1 MREEGHARQGRK
13 LRWTRKTAD
22 TTLASDALNGPAGTV
37 PFAESV
43 TGPANAVWM
52 RLNRMSTPRSSSRTG
67 FHTVREPTCQKLKS
81 GLQCDGVH
89 PPAFA
94 AEPAPPAASPAH
106 RSAVALAS

>member
-52 RLNRMSTPRSSSRTG
+52 RLNRTSTPSPPPPPV
-67 FHTVREPTCQKLKS
+67 FHRVREPTCQKLKS
-81 GLQCDGVH
+81 GLQFDGVN
-89 PPAFA
+89 PPAVA

>member
-37 PFAESV
+37 PFAESG
-43 TGPANAVWM
+43 TGPANPVGR
-52 RLNRMSTPRSSSRTG
+52 RLNRMSPPRSSPPRGS
-67 FHTVREPTCQKLKS
+67 HPVREPTCQKLKS
-81 GLQCDGVH
+81 GLQFDGVN